1 MFVFP
6 EMDGADFKIDP
17 ISMHLTTLSRFF
29 AILLAVL
36 LPACSTST
44 NPIMQTMQYMVKPSG
59 SVTGVNLNPDFR
71 FMKVVVDGRVVFL
84 ALGNEDKDTGGVI
97 EVWYSA
103 EREVLR
109 FQNGRLVGAV
119 GLSTEWRSVALPVLP
134 SWEMLSRAENPTRW
148 TRTRDVMPGYRYGM
162 QDALVVRRIAA
173 PGKSEMQGVDPGTLT
188 WFEEQVDTGTSLRD
202 TGSAPDKAL
211 PLARYAVELRDGKE
225 AVVYGEQCLAPELC
239 FSWQR
244 WPVAANRSS
253 ESQAAR

>member
-1 MFVFP
+1 
-6 EMDGADFKIDP
+6 
-17 ISMHLTTLSRFF
+17 MHLTALSRFF

-44 NPIMQTMQYMVKPSG
+44 NPIMQTMQYIVKPDE
-59 SVTGVNLNPDFR
+59 SVAGINLNPDFR
-71 FMKVVVDGRVVFL
+71 FMRVVVDGRVVFL
-84 ALGNEDKDTGGVI
+84 ALGNEDKDATGTV

-134 SWEMLSRAENPTRW
+134 SWLELSHAENSTRW
-148 TRTRDVMPGYRYGM
+148 ARTRDVMPGYRFGV
-162 QDALVVRRIAA
+162 QDALVLRRIVV
-173 PGKSEMQGVDPGTLT
+173 PGKSELHGVDPGTLT
-188 WFEEQVDTGTSLRD
+188 WFEERVDAEASLRD
-202 TGSAPDKAL
+202 TTRLLDNVL
-211 PLARYAVELRDGKE
+211 PLARYAVDLRNGKE
-225 AVVYGEQCLAPELC
+225 TVVYGEQCLAPELC

-253 ESQAAR
+253 ESQVAR